1 MSLPLINFAE
11 SPRLRFR
18 LRELNYLTSAV
29 MLGGLLFLFVLL
41 GVVQKSRFE
50 NLRDRWGLLESEVG
64 HLKQI
69 KGVSGS
75 EAGGGSAFPGAAIR
89 WTPLI
94 NEIARQTP
102 ATVWIESLEG
112 AAAEEN
118 SVTIHGGAGNTE
130 AVALFLER
138 MNATGIFRKVWS
150 PSAERSE
157 NGVGIRFQVKGL
169 F

>member
-1 MSLPLINFAE
+1 MSLPLINFGE
-11 SPRLRFR
+11 SHRLHFR

-50 NLRDRWGLLESEVG
+50 NLRDRWTLLESEVG

-69 KGVSGS
+69 KGVTGS
-75 EAGGGSAFPGAAIR
+75 ESADGSGPGAAIR

-94 NEIARQTP
+94 NEIARQRP
-102 ATVWIESLEG
+102 ETVWIESLEG
-112 AAAEEN
+112 AAAGEN
-118 SVTIHGGAGNTE
+118 SVTIRGGAGNTE

-138 MNATGIFRKVWS
+138 MNTTGIFRKVWS
-150 PSAERSE
+150 PSAERAE